1 VFYTLYPTINK
12 TQNFSILVRNPC
24 LTDTITLNTTKF
36 ASPAFTYNV
45 NNAAADFIW
54 TDASASSDNNLT
66 TCGPL
71 TWEVTMADGVTPID
85 SDVFNAGDYS

>member
-1 VFYTLYPTINK
+1 MVTSECF
-12 TQNFSILVRNPC
+12 
-24 LTDTITLNTTKF
+24 TDTLTTDTNKF

-45 NNAAADFIW
+45 NYAAEVFSW
-54 TDASASSDNNLT
+54 TDAAATSLKSLT

-85 SDVFNAGDYS
+85 SNVFTLETTTKKINIYSTDFAKV